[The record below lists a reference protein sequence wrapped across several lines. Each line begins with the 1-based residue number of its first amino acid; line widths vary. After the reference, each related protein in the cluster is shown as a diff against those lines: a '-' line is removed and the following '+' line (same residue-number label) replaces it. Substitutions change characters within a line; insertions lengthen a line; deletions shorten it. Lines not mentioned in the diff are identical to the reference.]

1 MINSAADRNILVGL
15 RLKNN
20 QMRVGK
26 KRRSKTLVTGNEI
39 QECKSSF

>member
-26 KRRSKTLVTGNEI
+26 KREAKLL
-39 QECKSSF
+39 